1 MTTTS
6 FGNSTVFSF
15 ANNTNGTTKIFIKP
29 SPVPSA
35 ITFTLGV
42 VGNVIAIIVLFK
54 ASKRHKWNVF
64 YRFVTALAITDL
76 FGIITTSPVAFAV
89 YDNNLQWVGGKPLCH
104 YMSFMLIFS
113 GIATVLF
120 VGAMALDRYLAILHP
135 FKYNMSARYTIV
147 NVVMFGILL
156 FSAFVA
162 CLPLV
167 GFGENVKQ
175 FPATWCFFNFFGNR
189 IEDEIYAFF
198 YSALG
203 LGTILMT
210 AILNICVIAGLISGK
225 RSQVR
230 RGSMTSRNARARTDI
245 YIAIFLVAIFVV
257 FTVCWAPFLVSILYI
272 VVFIKYIMYHVARGP
287 NFAPICLRTSFSDL
301 FYVVYSRV
309 KLY

>member
-1 MTTTS
+1 
-6 FGNSTVFSF
+6 
-15 ANNTNGTTKIFIKP
+15 
-29 SPVPSA
+29 
-35 ITFTLGV
+35 
-42 VGNVIAIIVLFK
+42 VIAILVLFK
-54 ASKRHKWNVF
+54 TSKRHKWNVF

-104 YMSFMLIFS
+104 YLSFMLIFS

-147 NVVMFGILL
+147 NVVMFGIWL

-175 FPATWCFFNFFGNR
+175 FPATWCFFNFFGNN
-189 IEDEIYAFF
+189 IKDAIYAYF

-225 RSQVR
+225 RSMAR
-230 RGSMTSRNARARTDI
+230 RGSRTSRNARARTDI

-287 NFAPICLRTSFSDL
+287 NFAPNL
-301 FYVVYSRV
+301 FKNIIFRSVLCS
-309 KLY
+309 L

>member
-6 FGNSTVFSF
+6 FENSTVFSL
-15 ANNTNGTTKIFIKP
+15 ANITNGTTKIFIKP

-42 VGNVIAIIVLFK
+42 VGNLIAIFVLFK
-54 ASKRHKWNVF
+54 TSKRHKWNVF

-89 YDNNLQWVGGKPLCH
+89 YNNNLQWVGGEPLCH
-104 YMSFMLIFS
+104 YLSFMLIFA
-113 GIATVLF
+113 GLATVLF

-135 FKYNMSARYTIV
+135 FKYNISARYTIV
-147 NVVMFGILL
+147 NVVMFGILI

-162 CLPLV
+162 CLPLFGV
-167 GFGENVKQ
+167 GQNVKQ

-189 IEDEIYAFF
+189 IEDEIYAYF
-198 YSALG
+198 YTAVG

-230 RGSMTSRNARARTDI
+230 RGSMTNRKARARTDI
-245 YIAIFLVAIFVV
+245 YIAVFLVAIFVV
-257 FTVCWAPFLVSILYI
+257 FAVCWAPFLVSILSL
-272 VVFIKYIMYHVARGP
+272 VVCIKYIMYH
-287 NFAPICLRTSFSDL
+287 LS
-301 FYVVYSRV
+301 
-309 KLY
+309 LYIDFNIILTNTY